1 MRHTLVTFAAAGCLL
16 VVQLGILIG
25 CAATTSKSA
34 PASASPSASTNATGA
49 SMDLGNFSV
58 SLTVKNLAASKEF
71 YEKLGF
77 KMVGG
82 DGKGYAIMQNPTS
95 TIGLFQGMFEKN
107 MLTFNPGWD
116 RACNTLAEFTDVR
129 ELQKNLIAKG
139 ITPTAPIDPKAPA
152 NDPVSFVV
160 TDPDGNPILFDQH
173 TTKK

>member
-1 MRHTLVTFAAAGCLL
+1 MPHSRPIPALL
-16 VVQLGILIG
+16 ALSFVAVSLYG
-25 CAATTSKSA
+25 CASSSSSNPPVATQ
-34 PASASPSASTNATGA
+34 SPNAKGA
-49 SMDLGNFSV
+49 TMDLGNFSV
-58 SLTVKNLAASKEF
+58 SLNVKNLTASREF

-82 DGKGYAIMQNPTS
+82 DGKGYAIMQNPSS

-116 RACNTLAEFTDVR
+116 RACNTLPEFTDVR
-129 ELQKNLIAKG
+129 DLQKSLIAKG
-139 ITPTAPIDPKAPA
+139 ITPTAPIDSKAPA
-152 NDPVSFVV
+152 AGPAYFVV